1 MKIDMADFQAQIN
14 KAIDNFLYASV
25 KAETA
30 VERQLVESAILVE
43 NDAKLN
49 INSVSG
55 RLANSITH
63 RIVREDGVMVAE
75 VGTNVFYGPYVEFG
89 TGIHAKDGNG
99 RKEPWWY
106 QNQDGDWIYTH
117 GSRPYPFMNPALE
130 KNLSQIES
138 DIAAAIKGA
147 LG

>member
-1 MKIDMADFQAQIN
+1 MKIDMADFQAQID
-14 KAIDNFLYASV
+14 KAIKEFQEAGI

-30 VERQLVESAILVE
+30 VERQLVESAIMVE

-89 TGIHAKDGNG
+89 TGIYAKDGNG
-99 RKEPWWY
+99 RKTPWSY